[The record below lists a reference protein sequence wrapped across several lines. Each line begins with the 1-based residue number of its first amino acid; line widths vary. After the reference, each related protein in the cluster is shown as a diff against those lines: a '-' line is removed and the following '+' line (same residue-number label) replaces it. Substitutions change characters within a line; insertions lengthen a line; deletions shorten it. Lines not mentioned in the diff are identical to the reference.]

1 MHQTRCRATLLI
13 LIAFT
18 LLTPACRNAQTEKEA
33 TAPPPTSFVA
43 PVPIVTELDS
53 DMFPEFWLAPS
64 INASATP
71 VDEQHLDR
79 GLAQIHKGMKKYP
92 PDVLKANLERVYVV
106 GELGFSGIFA
116 GGTYSSDRV
125 YQAVGSLH
133 DGYTDQYIEGAF
145 HHEFSSILL
154 HNHGTHKMKMEW
166 RSANPD
172 GSSYGTDGTAAIIN
186 GEDSEAYDPK
196 LAAVGFYSQ
205 YAMASYEEDFN
216 TIACALLMGQNDLW
230 DATKLFPPMKKK
242 VDLMIQFYE
251 NLDPKFTRH
260 FFESLRH

>member
-1 MHQTRCRATLLI
+1 MHPISFSGSCNSNCFSRNESGRDELTGFDSQKSITPTPISSSAIISDTLLSPSAQCLLAMEPSQEESTLNSSSKHDNRKRLSKLITPGMHQTRCRATLLI

-79 GLAQIHKGMKKYP
+79 GIAQIHKGMKKYP

-116 GGTYSSDRV
+116 GGTYS
-125 YQAVGSLH
+125 
-133 DGYTDQYIEGAF
+133 
-145 HHEFSSILL
+145 
-154 HNHGTHKMKMEW
+154 
-166 RSANPD
+166 
-172 GSSYGTDGTAAIIN
+172 
-186 GEDSEAYDPK
+186 
-196 LAAVGFYSQ
+196 
-205 YAMASYEEDFN
+205 
-216 TIACALLMGQNDLW
+216 
-230 DATKLFPPMKKK
+230 
-242 VDLMIQFYE
+242 
-251 NLDPKFTRH
+251 
-260 FFESLRH
+260 